1 MNRICMELILTG
13 FVLLW
18 INGCTLFQ
26 KIEPSVIDLP
36 SEPSGIQ
43 ILPDSSPTDN
53 SYYLYTDARIQWT
66 QGNPDR
72 AITLMEK
79 AVQVDLH
86 SDYLRRELAM
96 MYLQNKKEDR
106 SLEILNELST
116 RNPNDIDAWIMIG
129 DIHQK
134 QDRVENAVQAYEKA
148 LIIDPSRQP
157 VYHALG
163 ELYMDSDRLND
174 AMRIYRQL
182 VERYPESYVAHF
194 YMGKI
199 HTRQEDTKSAEAEFL
214 KTIEIEPDLDE
225 PWIELIALY
234 VKTGRPEAAQQVSER
249 FIRINPDNIRAALL
263 LGASYQ
269 AAGQNEKA
277 RQLYLNLGQKSETNP
292 DIVKTLVKMYLEPQR
307 FSELTPVVETM
318 LAGAP
323 DNASLHYIAAISH
336 EANENK
342 DQAISHYLK
351 VDFRSQ
357 FYENAIMHA
366 MFLFQDTGKT
376 DEALKA
382 ITSAIQNTPNVA
394 DFYLYLAA
402 LHEDAGRFEKAVES
416 IQAGIALDDEN
427 DQYYF
432 RLGVVFDKWGKKTD
446 AIEAMKTAIR
456 LNPKNPNTLNYL
468 GYTYADMGKN
478 LDEAEKLILDAMT
491 YKPDDGYITDSLGW
505 VYYQKGDYSRALIYL
520 EKALNLVPDDAAIL
534 EHLGDVHQK
543 LNNTEK
549 ALEFYRRSLESKGG
563 SPESVKKKIKDLERR
578 GN

>member
-1 MNRICMELILTG
+1 MELILAG

-36 SEPSGIQ
+36 SEPSGTQ
-43 ILPDSSPTDN
+43 ILPESSPIDN
-53 SYYLYTDARIQWT
+53 AYYLYTDARIQWT

-72 AITLMEK
+72 AISLMEK
-79 AVQVDLH
+79 AVQADSH
-86 SDYLRRELAM
+86 SDYLKRDLAM

-106 SLEILNELST
+106 ALEILNELST

-134 QDRVENAVQAYEKA
+134 QDRVENAIQAFEKA
-148 LIIDPSRQP
+148 LIIDSSRQP

-199 HTRQEDTKSAEAEFL
+199 YTRQEDIKSAEAEFL
-214 KTIEIEPDLDE
+214 KTIEIEPDLEE
-225 PWIELIALY
+225 PWVELIALY
-234 VKTGRPEAAQQVSER
+234 EKSGRPEAAQQVSER
-249 FIRINPDNIRAALL
+249 FVRINPDNIRAALL

-269 AAGQNEKA
+269 AVGQNEKA
-277 RQLYLNLGQKSETNP
+277 RQLYLTLGQKSETNP
-292 DIVKTLVKMYLEPQR
+292 DIVKTLVKMYLETQR
-307 FSELTPVVETM
+307 FSELTPVAEAM

-323 DNASLHYIAAISH
+323 DNSSLHYIAAISH

-351 VDFRSQ
+351 VDSRSQ

-394 DFYLYLAA
+394 DFYLYMAA
-402 LHEDAGRFEKAVES
+402 IHEDAGRFEKAIES
-416 IQAGIALDDEN
+416 IQAGIALDAEN

-432 RLGVVFDKWGKKTD
+432 RLGVVFDKWGKKAD

-468 GYTYADMGKN
+468 GYTYADMGEN

-505 VYYQKGDYSRALIYL
+505 VYYQKGDYSRALTYL
-520 EKALNLVPDDAAIL
+520 EKALSLVPDDAAIL

-563 SPESVKKKIKDLERR
+563 SPESVKTKIKDLERR